1 MFPCEC
7 FLPVCFFP
15 FRKKGENSAPWW
27 VCWVSS
33 LAECDRLC
41 VVAVLDIVCRH
52 AVGSRLSLCYLGGRQ
67 APPEAGIVSS
77 PEVLPSFL

>member
-1 MFPCEC
+1 M
-7 FLPVCFFP
+7 
-15 FRKKGENSAPWW
+15 
-27 VCWVSS
+27 SS